1 MILMEE
7 QAFNDSLIE
16 IPYSKE
22 NIKNLANNL
31 PEDPGVYKFLD
42 QEMQPIYIGKA
53 KNLKNR
59 VISYFRDS
67 EKKSKK
73 VKKLVKYSKK
83 IEITLTESELEAL
96 LIEQHLIKQ
105 TKPRFNVQFKDDK
118 GYPWIKIDTSKEFP
132 SAKSHLGKK
141 DLNSKFFGPF
151 PSSYAVQDSLKLLQK
166 TFKLRNCSDSFFKNR
181 TRPCIQN
188 EIGRCSAPCIGK
200 ISKKEYLE
208 DVSSAQALLSGKSES
223 LISSFYQSM
232 DKHSKEKSFEKAA
245 IYRDKISSLRDI
257 QRVQS
262 VAGHSMERDAIS
274 IFTVNGQT
282 KTGITHVKGGW
293 VIGHE
298 NFIQKNVPIHGSVIE
313 NFIVVHYLNDV
324 FCPSNI
330 VIAEPIQNKGIIES
344 ALSQYHGKKIKII
357 TKLGKRDLGLITI
370 CKNNTKFSFS
380 KSRNSQS
387 IAPVLNSL
395 RAELSMDHAIEL
407 IESYDISHH
416 SSSGAVG
423 GCVVYSDRGKIKDK
437 YRLFNISKK
446 NSGNDIASMVEVIE
460 RRFKNNTLD
469 LDEPNLIIIDGG
481 KVHLSHV
488 SQKMDELGLGHI
500 CLIAI
505 SKGARR
511 KAEFDSI
518 HKQDGTLIKVSK
530 GSLAHKFIQ
539 EIRDETHRFSIT
551 NQKKK
556 LRKYTTSSSL
566 DSIPGVGLERK
577 KKLLR
582 FFGTVDQIKRASIR
596 DLMNVPGLGKKTAT
610 LIYNQLK

>member
-1 MILMEE
+1 MEE
-7 QAFNDSLIE
+7 QVFNDSLID

-22 NIKNLANNL
+22 NIKSFVSNL
-31 PEDPGVYKFLD
+31 PKEPGVYKFLD
-42 QEMQPIYIGKA
+42 QSMKPIYIGKA

-59 VISYFRDS
+59 VTSYFRDS
-67 EKKSKK
+67 DKKSKK
-73 VKKLVKYSKK
+73 VEKLVKCSKK

-118 GYPWIKIDTSKEFP
+118 GYPWIKIDISNEFP
-132 SAKSHLGKK
+132 SAKSYLGKK
-141 DLNSKFFGPF
+141 DENSKFFGPF
-151 PSSYAVQDSLKLLQK
+151 PSSYAVHDSLKLLQK
-166 TFKLRNCSDSFFKNR
+166 TFRIRNCSDSFFRNR

-188 EIGRCSAPCIGK
+188 EIGRCSAPCIGN

-208 DVSSAQALLSGKSES
+208 DVDSAQSLLSGKSES
-223 LISSFYQSM
+223 LIASFYKSM
-232 DKHSKEKSFEKAA
+232 DRHSKEKSFEKAA

-257 QRVQS
+257 QRFQS

-293 VIGHE
+293 VTGHE

-313 NFIVVHYLNDV
+313 NFISVHYLNDI

-330 VIAEPIQNKGIIES
+330 VIAEPIKNKAIIES
-344 ALSQYHGKKIKII
+344 ALSQFHGKTVKII
-357 TKLGKRDLGLITI
+357 TKLGKRDIGLMAI

-380 KSRNSQS
+380 KTINSRSV
-387 IAPVLNSL
+387 APVFNSL
-395 RAELSMDHAIEL
+395 RAELSIKHKIEL

-416 SSSGAVG
+416 AGSGAVG
-423 GCVVYSDRGKIKDK
+423 GCVVYSDKGKIKDK

-446 NSGNDIASMVEVIE
+446 NSGDDIASMVEVIQ
-460 RRFKNNTLD
+460 RRFKNKSLD

-481 KVHLSHV
+481 KVHLSYV
-488 SQKMDELGLGHI
+488 SKKMRELDLGHI
-500 CLIAI
+500 SLIAI
-505 SKGARR
+505 SKGVRR
-511 KAEFDSI
+511 KSEFDSI
-518 HKQDGTLIKVSK
+518 HKQDGTIIEVSK

-539 EIRDETHRFSIT
+539 EIRDETHRFSIN

-556 LRKYTTSSSL
+556 LRKYSTSSSL
-566 DSIPGVGLERK
+566 DHIPGVGLERK
-577 KKLLR
+577 KKLIR

-596 DLMNVPGLGKKTAT
+596 DLMNVPGLGNKTAS

>member
-1 MILMEE
+1 MVE

-16 IPYSKE
+16 VPYSKE

-73 VKKLVKYSKK
+73 VEKLVKYSKK

-105 TKPRFNVQFKDDK
+105 IKPKFNVQFKDDK

-132 SAKSHLGKK
+132 SAKSFLGRK
-141 DLNSKFFGPF
+141 DSNGKFFGPF
-151 PSSYAVQDSLKLLQK
+151 PSSYAVQDSLKILQK

-208 DVSSAQALLSGKSES
+208 DVASAQALLGGKSES
-223 LISSFYQSM
+223 LIASFYQSM
-232 DKHSKEKSFEKAA
+232 DRHSNEKSFEKAA

-262 VAGHSMERDAIS
+262 VAGYSMERDAIS

-293 VIGHE
+293 VIGHQ

-330 VIAEPIQNKGIIES
+330 VIAEPLKNKGIIES
-344 ALSQYHGKKIKII
+344 ALSQYHGKKVRII

-370 CKNNTKFSFS
+370 CKNNTRFSFS

-387 IAPVLNSL
+387 IAPVLDSL
-395 RAELSMDHAIEL
+395 RAELSMNHAIEL

-446 NSGNDIASMVEVIE
+446 NSGNDITSMVEVIE
-460 RRFKNNTLD
+460 RRFKNKSLD

-481 KVHLSHV
+481 KVHLSHI
-488 SQKMDELGLGHI
+488 SQKMEELGLGHI

-518 HKQDGTLIKVSK
+518 HKQDGTLIKASK

-566 DSIPGVGLERK
+566 DHIPGVGLERK